1 MELPTPCGRLDLPDC
16 RCREVKSVKKF
27 YAFIFIA
34 ALGVNIQGIYAYAQ
48 AAVCVDDAPSLY
60 NISTIQLGFFYGSL
74 FVLMIFGINELVKK
88 AKNAKKNREA
98 NEQANL
104 ERKIREEYE
113 SEPVEEEE
121 YVYDS
126 EGSEQ
131 LQ

>member
-1 MELPTPCGRLDLPDC
+1 MTHLPCTTFPIHSTRFLL
-16 RCREVKSVKKF
+16 R
-27 YAFIFIA
+27 IIA
-34 ALGVNIQGIYAYAQ
+34 CI
-48 AAVCVDDAPSLY
+48 DD
-60 NISTIQLGFFYGSL
+60 
-74 FVLMIFGINELVKK
+74 FGINELVKK

-98 NEQANL
+98 NKQANL